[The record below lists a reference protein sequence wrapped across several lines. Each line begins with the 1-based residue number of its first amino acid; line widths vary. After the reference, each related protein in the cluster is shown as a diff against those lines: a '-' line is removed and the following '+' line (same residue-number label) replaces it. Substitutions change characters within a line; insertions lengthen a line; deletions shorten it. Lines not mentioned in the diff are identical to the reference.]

1 MSSAAAVAPSAVLQL
16 HAMLAGSQLAALSQ
30 MGGAESPSAMDTL
43 ANTIAQLTER
53 ERTAGAAAAR
63 AAAAPASPRAAKR
76 ARSDSADSTLSEE
89 SEVSGSAADLN
100 SSSNSGGMALEL
112 HKLSKRRAQI
122 AAASRKSRAKRKVEL
137 SELQQKMAQL
147 EAANAALV
155 ARESELRSELSRAHQ
170 RHRECDNDAASACSS
185 VATTPGEDELAPLRA
200 PTSLAA
206 DPDLAAIVKHLT
218 GKAEY
223 FLQGVREDALL
234 LLGKDLPADK
244 KERVLALRVFL
255 K

>member
-1 MSSAAAVAPSAVLQL
+1 MSGAVGVAPSAVLQL
-16 HAMLAGSQLAALSQ
+16 HAMLAGAQLAAL
-30 MGGAESPSAMDTL
+30 GGAESSSSMETL

-53 ERTAGAAAAR
+53 ERKAGAAAAR
-63 AAAAPASPRAAKR
+63 AAAAPASPRVDKR
-76 ARSDSADSTLSEE
+76 ARSDSADSTLSEG
-89 SEVSGSAADLN
+89 SEVSGSAADLK
-100 SSSNSGGMALEL
+100 SYSGGVAPEL
-112 HKLSKRRAQI
+112 HKQSKRRAQI

-137 SELQQKMAQL
+137 SELQQKMEQL

-155 ARESELRSELSRAHQ
+155 ARESELRSELSRARQ

-185 VATTPGEDELAPLRA
+185 VATTPGEDEPAPLRA

-244 KERVLALRVFL
+244 KERVLALGVYL

>member
-1 MSSAAAVAPSAVLQL
+1 MSSAVDVAQL
-16 HAMLAGSQLAALSQ
+16 HAMLASAQLAALSRV
-30 MGGAESPSAMDTL
+30 GGAESPSAMDTL
-43 ANTIAQLTER
+43 AETIAQLTER
-53 ERTAGAAAAR
+53 ERKAGAAAAR
-63 AAAAPASPRAAKR
+63 AAAVRAAAAPASPRVAKR
-76 ARSDSADSTLSEE
+76 ARSNSTDSTSSEE
-89 SEVSGSAADLN
+89 SELSGSAADLL
-100 SSSNSGGMALEL
+100 SYSGGVAPEL

-185 VATTPGEDELAPLRA
+185 VATTPGEEEPAPLRA

-234 LLGKDLPADK
+234 LLGKDLPAEK
-244 KERVLALRVFL
+244 KERVLALRVYL